1 MKPEDRLP
9 LALLMLRLG
18 VFIVFLIWT
27 IDKLMRPDHAASVFE
42 RYYLVSGLSEGAA
55 YLIGGLELVLI
66 AGFVAGVLKRYTY
79 GAVLVLHAVS
89 TLASFGKYLSPFEAS
104 NLLFFAAWPM
114 LAACFALFYLRD
126 ADTLWTVG
134 RR

>member
-79 GAVLVLHAVS
+79 AAVLVLHAVS